1 MTEILDAD
9 AREANVGAEKQSTG
23 SPGIIARDDFG
34 ALALLALKLL
44 TAASGLAGLGYEI
57 VWTRQL
63 ALALGTEMMAVLG
76 AIAGF
81 FAGLAFGAFV
91 LDGRIRRA
99 ARPHLVY
106 AGLELVIGAWGVC
119 AIWLLPASARALAP
133 LLGTAPSPLL
143 LWSASFLLPTLILS
157 PATVAMGGTL
167 TALER
172 MMSGARRSGTVS
184 AGVYGANTAGAVA
197 GTLLSTFVLIP
208 TLGLAR
214 TLLCLAAVNAA
225 CALAA
230 LRLGSSLGTEQPARE
245 PRAATGAIELR
256 VSATLFLTG
265 LIGIAFEVLVVRLAA
280 QMMQDTVYSFA
291 CLLAAYLLGTAAG
304 GLIWQRIGAV
314 ARFGRTGLLAITA
327 LACLGTAVSAPLMA
341 GWADQA
347 ASFGISGELGLSLI
361 LFLLPSMA
369 MGALFGQLM
378 QEVRDISGSVGWAVG
393 INSLGAAIAPLVT
406 AQLLIPTFGSWT
418 ALVLV
423 ALGYLML
430 LQPSRAA
437 FCWAFV
443 PSLVGLA
450 LLWMPAPSMVKVPP
464 GGKLLALREGPMATA
479 SVVDDASG
487 ARYLQVNGHF
497 RMGGT
502 SSVRSDFRQAMLP
515 LLLHPAPRNA
525 LFLGVGTGAT
535 ALGGAQIPDLDVRA
549 VELSAEVVALLPW
562 FETNAAKPAM
572 PPVTVADA
580 RRFIVAD
587 DKRYDVI
594 VADLFHPALDGSG
607 ALYTREHFDAVR
619 SRLSDDGV
627 FCQWLPLYQLDAPS
641 LRAIIR
647 SFLAV
652 FPEGAAWLNHYSVR
666 TPMLALI
673 GSRRPQALDPDR
685 LAVRLSAS
693 QLRPVLLPLGFA
705 QPIDLLGQYV
715 AGAPSLA
722 RFAGAGPDNTDD
734 FPFVTFD
741 ARRNVTALTAPPWD
755 LLLNVM
761 AQVRT
766 GATELIDPS
775 MRAAWDQRL
784 LAYWQARNRFLQAGA
799 ALTGDPRGPALIA
812 AAAPGL
818 LDAIRL
824 SAEFEPAYAPLISMA
839 RSLLA
844 SDRTAAEHLLQAID
858 TAAPS
863 RREARELLSKEFGR

>member
-1 MTEILDAD
+1 MT
-9 AREANVGAEKQSTG
+9 
-23 SPGIIARDDFG
+23 
-34 ALALLALKLL
+34 LLI
-44 TAASGLAGLGYEI
+44 AASGFAGLGYEI

-76 AIAGF
+76 AVAGF
-81 FAGLAFGAFV
+81 FAGLALGAFA

-99 ARPHLVY
+99 ANPHKIY
-106 AGLELVIGAWGVC
+106 AVLEAIIGLWGIC
-119 AIWLLPASARALAP
+119 AVWLLPASARTLAP
-133 LLGTAPSPLL
+133 LLGTAPSPVL
-143 LWSASFLLPTLILS
+143 LWSASFLLPTLALL

-172 MMSGARRSGTVS
+172 MMSATRGRGPVS

-208 TLGLAR
+208 SFGLST

-230 LRLGSSLGTEQPARE
+230 LRLGGPVQIGARAHSDQ
-245 PRAATGAIELR
+245 PRAAADLRLTG
-256 VSATLFLTG
+256 TLFATG
-265 LIGIAFEVLVVRLAA
+265 LLGIAFEVLVVRLAA

-304 GLIWQRIGAV
+304 GLLWQRSGHRLALD
-314 ARFGRTGLLAITA
+314 RTELISSTA
-327 LACLGTAVSAPLMA
+327 LICLVTALVTPFI
-341 GWADQA
+341 GEFADRA
-347 ASFGISGELGLSLI
+347 ARLGVAGELGMALA

-369 MGALFGQLM
+369 MGALFGRLIQD
-378 QEVRDISGSVGWAVG
+378 VRDIHGSVGWAIG
-393 INSLGAAIAPLVT
+393 INSLGAAIAPLVA
-406 AQLLIPTFGSWT
+406 AQLLIPALGSWK

-423 ALGYLML
+423 AVGYLML
-430 LQPSRAA
+430 LRPHRAVLRFA
-437 FCWAFV
+437 AL
-443 PSLVGLA
+443 PALLGLA
-450 LLWMPAPSMVKVPP
+450 LLWRPAPLLVKVPP
-464 GGKLLALREGPMATA
+464 GGKLLAVREGPMVTA

-487 ARYLQVNGHF
+487 ARYLEINGHF

-535 ALGGAQIPDLDVRA
+535 VLGGAQIPDLDVRA

-562 FETNAAKPAM
+562 FDHPASKQAR
-572 PPVTVADA
+572 PPIAIADA

-587 DKRYDVI
+587 EERYDVV

-607 ALYTREHFDAVR
+607 ALYTSEHFAAIR
-619 SRLSDDGV
+619 RRLATEGV

-647 SFLAV
+647 SFLTV
-652 FPEGAAWLNHYSVR
+652 FPDGSAWLNHYSVR

-673 GSRRPQALDPDR
+673 GSRAPSPLNPEL
-685 LAVRLSAS
+685 LAGRFSDDK
-693 QLRPVLLPLGFA
+693 LRPIIQPLGFD

-715 AGAPSLA
+715 AGPKSLA
-722 RFAGAGPDNTDD
+722 SLAGPGPRNTDD

-741 ARRNVTALTAPPWD
+741 ARSNVEALSAPPWQ
-755 LLLNVM
+755 LLLTVIGE
-761 AQVRT
+761 ART
-766 GATELIDPS
+766 DAAELLDAS
-775 MRAAWDQRL
+775 RRRMWDDRL
-784 LAYWQARNRFLQAGA
+784 EAYWQARNRFIQAGA
-799 ALTGDPRGPALIA
+799 ALTGEPRGAALIA

-818 LDAIRL
+818 LAAIRS
-824 SAEFEPAYAPLISMA
+824 SAEFEPAYAPLMSMA

-844 SDRTAAEHLLQAID
+844 SDRPAAERLLLAID
-858 TAAPS
+858 EAAPS
-863 RREARELLSKEFGR
+863 RHDARELLSREFAR

>member
-1 MTEILDAD
+1 MTEALDAGRRAAD
-9 AREANVGAEKQSTG
+9 LITETHGGSGASAAGGSTARVLPMQ
-23 SPGIIARDDFG
+23 
-34 ALALLALKLL
+34 LLI
-44 TAASGLAGLGYEI
+44 AASGLAGLGYEI

-76 AIAGF
+76 AIAGL
-81 FAGLAFGAFV
+81 FAGLALGAFV

-99 ARPHLVY
+99 ARPHRVY
-106 AGLELVIGAWGVC
+106 AVLEAVIGLWGVG
-119 AIWLLPASARALAP
+119 AIWLLPASGRALAP

-143 LWSASFLLPTLILS
+143 LWSASFLLPTLVLL

-172 MMSGARRSGTVS
+172 MMAAARSHDAVS

-197 GTLLSTFVLIP
+197 GTLLSTFVAIP
-208 TLGLAR
+208 ASGLAT

-230 LRLGSSLGTEQPARE
+230 LRLGRALPAR
-245 PRAATGAIELR
+245 PRAGDRRSAGTPGLRLTG
-256 VSATLFLTG
+256 TLFVTG

-280 QMMQDTVYSFA
+280 QMMQDTVFSFA

-304 GLIWQRIGAV
+304 GLIWQRL
-314 ARFGRTGLLAITA
+314 ARRGLARNTALLAGTA
-327 LACLGTAVSAPLMA
+327 LACLGTALLAPVMA
-341 GWADQA
+341 A
-347 ASFGISGELGLSLI
+347 AAERVASLGVAGELGVALL

-369 MGALFGQLM
+369 MGALFGALM
-378 QEVRDISGSVGWAVG
+378 QEVRDINGSVGWAVG
-393 INSLGAAIAPLVT
+393 INSLGAAIAPLLA
-406 AQLLIPTFGSWT
+406 AQLLIPALGSWK

-423 ALGYLML
+423 ALGYLL
-430 LQPSRAA
+430 LLPPGCAA
-437 FCWAFV
+437 LCWALL
-443 PSLVGLA
+443 PGLLGLVLIAG
-450 LLWMPAPSMVKVPP
+450 PAPTLVKVPP

-487 ARYLQVNGHF
+487 ARYLEVNGHF

-515 LLLHPAPRNA
+515 LLLHPSPRNA

-535 ALGGAQIPDLDVRA
+535 VLGGAQMPGLDVRA

-562 FETNAAKPAM
+562 FDNPAAKQTM
-572 PPVTVADA
+572 PPVAIADA
-580 RRFIVAD
+580 RRFVVAD
-587 DKRYDVI
+587 DGHYDVV

-619 SRLSDDGV
+619 RRLSDDGV

-647 SFLAV
+647 SFLAI
-652 FPEGAAWLNHYSVR
+652 FPDGAAWLNHYSVR

-673 GSRRPQALDPDR
+673 GARSPRPVDPER
-685 LAVRLSAS
+685 LAARLADP
-693 QLRPVLLPLGFA
+693 QLRPLLLPLGLD

-715 AGAPSLA
+715 AGAAQLA
-722 RFAGAGPDNTDD
+722 HFAGPGPHNTDD

-741 ARRNVTALTAPPWD
+741 ARRNVGALAAPPWE
-755 LLLNVM
+755 LLLTVL
-761 AQVRT
+761 AQART
-766 GATELIDPS
+766 DAAELIDPAQ
-775 MRAAWDQRL
+775 RAAWDQRL
-784 LAYWQARNRFLQAGA
+784 DRYWQARDRFIQAGA
-799 ALTGDPRGPALIA
+799 ALSGEPRGAALIA

-818 LDAIRL
+818 LDSIRL

-839 RSLLA
+839 RSLLG
-844 SDRTAAEHLLQAID
+844 SDRAAAERLLQAID
-858 TAAPS
+858 AAAPS
-863 RREARELLSKEFGR
+863 RREARELLSQEFGR

>member
-9 AREANVGAEKQSTG
+9 ARGANEGADKQRAG
-23 SPGIIARDDFG
+23 SRGTTSLDGLG
-34 ALALLALKLL
+34 AIPLHAMKLL
-44 TAASGLAGLGYEI
+44 IAASGLAGLGYEI

-91 LDGRIRRA
+91 LDGRIRRS

-106 AGLELVIGAWGVC
+106 AGLELVIGAWGLC

-133 LLGTAPSPLL
+133 LLGTTPSPVL
-143 LWSASFLLPTLILS
+143 LWSASFLLPTLVLF

-172 MMSGARRSGTVS
+172 MMSAARRSGTVS

-208 TLGLAR
+208 TLGLAT
-214 TLLCLAAVNAA
+214 TLLCLAGVNAA
-225 CALAA
+225 CAFAA
-230 LRLGSSLGTEQPARE
+230 LRLGPLLTAEPAAQER
-245 PRAATGAIELR
+245 RAATSAIGLR
-256 VSATLFLTG
+256 LSATLFLTG

-280 QMMQDTVYSFA
+280 QMLQDTVYSFA

-304 GLIWQRIGAV
+304 GLIWQRIGTA
-314 ARFGRTGLLAITA
+314 ASFGRTGLLAITA
-327 LACLGTAVSAPLMA
+327 LACLGTAALAPFIA
-341 GWADQA
+341 GIADQA
-347 ASFGISGELGLSLI
+347 AGFGIAGELGLALI

-378 QEVRDISGSVGWAVG
+378 QEVRDISGSVGRAVG
-393 INSLGAAIAPLVT
+393 INSLGAAVAPLLA
-406 AQLLIPTFGSWT
+406 AQLLIPAFGSWT

-430 LQPSRAA
+430 PPRRAA
-437 FCWAFV
+437 LNWAFA
-443 PSLVGLA
+443 PGLLGLA
-450 LLWMPAPSMVKVPP
+450 LLWMPAPSMVKVPT

-515 LLLHPAPRNA
+515 LLLHPSPRNA

-535 ALGGAQIPDLDVRA
+535 VLGGAQMPDLDVRA

-562 FETNAAKPAM
+562 FDTGAAKPAM

-607 ALYTREHFDAVR
+607 ALYTREHFGAVR

-652 FPEGAAWLNHYSVR
+652 FPDGAAWLNHYSVR
-666 TPMLALI
+666 TPMLALV

-685 LAVRLSAS
+685 IAARLSAP
-693 QLRPVLLPLGFA
+693 QLRPVVLPLGFA
-705 QPIDLLGQYV
+705 QPLDLLGQYV
-715 AGAPSLA
+715 AGAHSLA
-722 RFAGAGPDNTDD
+722 RLAGPGPDNTDD

-741 ARRNVTALTAPPWD
+741 ARRNVTALTAPPWE
-755 LLLNVM
+755 LLLTVI
-761 AQVRT
+761 AQVKT
-766 GATELIDPS
+766 DATDLIDPS
-775 MRAAWDQRL
+775 LHAAWDQRL
-784 LAYWQARNRFLQAGA
+784 QAYWQARNRFLQAGA

-818 LDAIRL
+818 IEAIRL
-824 SAEFEPAYAPLISMA
+824 SPEFEPAYAPLISMA

-844 SDRTAAEHLLQAID
+844 SDRAAAEHLLQAID
-858 TAAPS
+858 AAAPS
-863 RREARELLSKEFGR
+863 RREARELLSKEFGK

>member
-1 MTEILDAD
+1 M
-9 AREANVGAEKQSTG
+9 
-23 SPGIIARDDFG
+23 
-34 ALALLALKLL
+34 KLL

-81 FAGLAFGAFV
+81 FAGLALGAFV
-91 LDGRIRRA
+91 LDGRIRRS

-106 AGLELVIGAWGVC
+106 AGLELVIGTWGLC

-133 LLGTAPSPLL
+133 LLGTTPSPVL
-143 LWSASFLLPTLILS
+143 LWSASFLLPTLVLF

-172 MMSGARRSGTVS
+172 MMSAARRSGTVS

-214 TLLCLAAVNAA
+214 TLLCLAGVNAA

-230 LRLGSSLGTEQPARE
+230 VRLGSSLGSERPARE
-245 PRAATGAIELR
+245 PRTATGAIGLR

-291 CLLAAYLLGTAAG
+291 CLLTAYLLGTAAG
-304 GLIWQRIGAV
+304 GLLWQRIGSA
-314 ARFGRTGLLAITA
+314 ASFGKTGLLAITA
-327 LACLGTAVSAPLMA
+327 FACLGTAASAPLIA
-341 GWADQA
+341 GIADQA
-347 ASFGISGELGLSLI
+347 AGFGVAGELGLALI

-369 MGALFGQLM
+369 MGALFGQLI

-393 INSLGAAIAPLVT
+393 INSLGAAIAPLLA
-406 AQLLIPTFGSWT
+406 AQLLIPAFGSWT
-418 ALVLV
+418 ALVLI
-423 ALGYLML
+423 ALSYLL
-430 LQPSRAA
+430 LLPLRRAA
-437 FCWAFV
+437 LRWAFV
-443 PSLVGLA
+443 PGLLGLG
-450 LLWMPAPSMVKVPP
+450 LLWMPAPSMVKMPP

-515 LLLHPAPRNA
+515 LLLHPSPRNA

-535 ALGGAQIPDLDVRA
+535 VLGGAQMPDLDVRA

-562 FETNAAKPAM
+562 FDTGAAKPAM

-607 ALYTREHFDAVR
+607 ALYTREHFGAVR

-652 FPEGAAWLNHYSVR
+652 FPDGAAWLNHYSVR
-666 TPMLALI
+666 TPMLALV
-673 GSRRPQALDPDR
+673 GSRRPHALDPDR
-685 LAVRLSAS
+685 IAARLSAP
-693 QLRPVLLPLGFA
+693 QLRPVLLPLGFV
-705 QPIDLLGQYV
+705 QPLDLLGQYV
-715 AGAPSLA
+715 AGAHSLA

-741 ARRNVTALTAPPWD
+741 ARRNVTALTAPPWE
-755 LLLNVM
+755 LLLTVM
-761 AQVRT
+761 AQVKT
-766 GATELIDPS
+766 DATDLIDPS
-775 MRAAWDQRL
+775 MHAAWDQRL

-818 LDAIRL
+818 IEAIRL
-824 SAEFEPAYAPLISMA
+824 SPEFEPAYAPLINMA
-839 RSLLA
+839 RSLFA
-844 SDRTAAEHLLQAID
+844 TDRAAAEHLLQAMD
-858 TAAPS
+858 AAAPS
-863 RREARELLSKEFGR
+863 RREAHELLSKEFGR